1 MPGPKMGPRPPDFD
15 EALVRQV
22 NTYVLSY
29 FVLLF
34 LCLLSFS
41 QSTIIIIFLK

>member
-29 FVLLF
+29 FVLSFILMF
-34 LCLLSFS
+34 TLLL
-41 QSTIIIIFLK
+41 TIFFFFF